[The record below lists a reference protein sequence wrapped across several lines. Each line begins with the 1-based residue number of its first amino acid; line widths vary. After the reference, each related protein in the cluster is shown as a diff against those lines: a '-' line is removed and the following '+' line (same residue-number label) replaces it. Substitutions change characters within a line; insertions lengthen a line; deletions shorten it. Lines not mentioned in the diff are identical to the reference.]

1 MSIPSSLFRQYCFC
15 PRIVYFQYILGL
27 KVPSPLWVKQG
38 VDYHVREQQ
47 LSQSRTLKR
56 YQLDIGKIEF
66 DVKLKSEKWGIHGLA
81 DAVIFL
87 PEQALIIEFK
97 LSCNKPT
104 RGQKLQMAA
113 YAVMVEEQYNTDVK
127 AGFISYESKGK
138 THKIDIKDELK
149 ISLSKATKHIEL
161 MQNTQVM
168 PDSSASRA
176 QCGQCEYVNFCN
188 DRE

>member
-56 YQLDIGKIEF
+56 YDLNSGKIEF
-66 DVKLKSEKWGIHGLA
+66 DVKLRSAKWGIHGLA

-87 PEQALIIEFK
+87 PEEALVIEFK
-97 LSCNKPT
+97 LTCNKPT
-104 RGQKLQMAA
+104 RGQMLQIAA
-113 YAVMVEEQYNTDVK
+113 YAVMIEEQYNIGLK
-127 AGFISYESKGK
+127 SGFISYESKGK
-138 THKIDIKDELK
+138 VHRIEIKEKLK
-149 ISLSKATKHIEL
+149 TSLSNAIKHIEL
-161 MQNTQVM
+161 MQNTQIM
-168 PDSSASRA
+168 PDSSASQA
-176 QCGQCEYVNFCN
+176 QCEQCEYMNFCN